1 MTKEDKAKLKEQINQ
16 LVKIKNKSKLVTA
29 LTHYCSDFGADNL
42 QSKCDY
48 ASEFYEA
55 NIDNMHGSQTFIN
68 HILEKYLNGQL
79 AVNLDTKEMI
89 MQNGQIFIK
98 DGGDITDQFS
108 LENFEHKLEMM
119 MLMVNSNGGTLHDL
133 MTENDDNIV
142 KRACKELGIT
152 YKELGE
158 AVGYGEGAIKNSV
171 STGKISEPMQKAIEL
186 YLETVELKKQLK
198 STEILKQALKDLIK

>member
-16 LVKIKNKSKLVTA
+16 LVKIKNKSKLVIA
-29 LTHYCSDFGADNL
+29 LTHYCSDFGTDNL
-42 QSKCDY
+42 QAKCDY

-55 NIDNMHGSQTFIN
+55 NIDNMHGSQVFIN

-133 MTENDDNIV
+133 MNENDDNII
-142 KRACKELGIT
+142 KRTCKELGIT
-152 YKELGE
+152 YKELGD
-158 AVGYGEGAIKNSV
+158 AIGYSESSV
-171 STGKISEPMQKAIEL
+171 RSSASTKISEQMQKAIEL
-186 YLETVELKKQLK
+186 YLETIELKKQLK